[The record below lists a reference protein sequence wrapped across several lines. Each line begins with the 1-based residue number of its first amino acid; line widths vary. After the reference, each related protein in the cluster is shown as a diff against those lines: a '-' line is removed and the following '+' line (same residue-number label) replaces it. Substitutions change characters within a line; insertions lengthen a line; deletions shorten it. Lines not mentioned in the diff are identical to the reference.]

1 MITIIN
7 IVTPQRFYQFNYK
20 GHEGNINTIIDLKII
35 TQISLA
41 HKNERILDDKI
52 IINTDALEP
61 PIVIVTEKNEVAD
74 EFYSK
79 LVTAWTTYKLATEK

>member
-7 IVTPQRFYQFNYK
+7 IVTPQRFYQFNFNDY
-20 GHEGNINTIIDLKII
+20 ECNVDTIIDLKII

-41 HKNERILDDKI
+41 YKNERCLDDVI
-52 IINTDALEP
+52 IINTNAPEP
-61 PIVIVTEKNEVAD
+61 PIRIMLDKNEVSNVI
-74 EFYSK
+74 YSK